1 MLETDLVRQ
10 WVLDTVRE
18 DYAIHRGWTF
28 TAQRLVA
35 YDLRYLDT
43 SLVELETPAVVKVVR
58 TEPETVERV
67 VRPGIVDPLWA
78 VELARPHPELPDAEH
93 LLFWIEGPSY
103 ELRTG
108 EQVER

>member
-1 MLETDLVRQ
+1 MLEPELIRQ

-28 TAQRLVA
+28 TVLRLVA

-43 SLVELETPAVVKVVR
+43 TAVELETPAVVKVVR
-58 TEPETVERV
+58 TEPDTVERV

-78 VELARPHPELPDAEH
+78 VELAAPHAELGDADQ
-93 LLFWIEGPSY
+93 LLLWIEGPSY
-103 ELRTG
+103 DLRTG
-108 EQVER
+108 ERVER

>member
-1 MLETDLVRQ
+1 MLETDIVRQ

-28 TAQRLVA
+28 TAQRLIA

-43 SLVELETPAVVKVVR
+43 SLVELETPAVVKVVG
-58 TEPETVERV
+58 TEPDTVQRV

-78 VELARPHPELPDAEH
+78 VELVRPHAELPDAEH

-103 ELRTG
+103 DLRTG
-108 EQVER
+108 EQLER